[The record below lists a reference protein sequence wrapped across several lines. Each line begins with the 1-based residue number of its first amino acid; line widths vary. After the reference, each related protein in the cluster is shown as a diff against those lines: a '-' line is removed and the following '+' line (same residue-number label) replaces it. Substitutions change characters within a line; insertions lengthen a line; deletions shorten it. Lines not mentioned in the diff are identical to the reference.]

1 MALTLDEKVAK
12 LQSWCEANYERG
24 ADTMVE
30 CWDRADYVKLLA
42 DNENSPRRALSILKS
57 LASIY
62 RDQQADAAYHRS
74 VAG

>member
-12 LQSWCEANYERG
+12 LQSWCEANYSRG

-30 CWDRADYVKLLA
+30 CWERSDYVKLLA
-42 DNENSPRRALSILKS
+42 DSDGSPRRALKTLKGI
-57 LASIY
+57 ASVY

-74 VAG
+74 MAG